1 MSPINLKRLISAI
14 AIPELV
20 GAASAFIT
28 GNMGEAY
35 NSYNRPPLSPPG
47 IVFPIV
53 WVILYALMGIAS
65 YLVVESRTATEEEK
79 RKALVLYG
87 VQLGVNFIWPII
99 FFKFEAYNLA
109 AVVIVILLILVVITA
124 FMFRKINI
132 TAFRLMIPYILWLA
146 FATYLN
152 IGVAVLN

>member
-1 MSPINLKRLISAI
+1 MKPINLKRLLTAI

-28 GNMGEAY
+28 GNMGEVY
-35 NSYNRPPLSPPG
+35 NSYKRPPLSPPG

-65 YLVVESRTATEEEK
+65 YLVSESTAAS
-79 RKALVLYG
+79 RKDKKDALLFYA
-87 VQLGVNFIWPII
+87 VQLVVNFIWPII
-99 FFKFEAYNLA
+99 FFKFEAYRLA
-109 AVVIVILLILVVITA
+109 AVVIVALLVLVVITA
-124 FMFRKINI
+124 FKFRKIDI
-132 TAFRLMIPYILWLA
+132 TAFRLMIPYILWLI